1 MLATNPRP
9 LIFFNDT
16 KLVSIH
22 IGLKILPRRGQPK
35 LNISCDPAQAA
46 FYSKI
51 LASTSSIQRT
61 THRLYSLQGVT
72 SLLECDSLLHR
83 FYQYSMG
90 IPSRMFCPMR
100 HYANNLQDCKSW
112 AHTNC
117 RVTAPD
123 ELAWLRV
130 WQRHSPFMSHGGI
143 WFVSGTVSPC
153 LTHLNFYANLPMRC
167 LLISNLHA

>member
-51 LASTSSIQRT
+51 LASTSSIQRI

-83 FYQYSMG
+83 FTSIQWASLRECFVLCAIML
-90 IPSRMFCPMR
+90 ITCRIV
-100 HYANNLQDCKSW
+100 NLGP
-112 AHTNC
+112 T
-117 RVTAPD
+117 
-123 ELAWLRV
+123 
-130 WQRHSPFMSHGGI
+130 
-143 WFVSGTVSPC
+143 
-153 LTHLNFYANLPMRC
+153 
-167 LLISNLHA
+167 LIVA